1 MTSGPRSLLSSIPHA
16 PLLDRGKMAAMS
28 VAPSPSTPASR
39 AAAPRIVLAD
49 RGDAL
54 VSHLSRAMHERFR
67 VVAQIDTE
75 ITQAERLLVAATTFR
90 PGRREWVE
98 RFYKSNLAVSMRS
111 RRAARAL
118 DDVDAPFDVVFQ
130 THALFELTDPRS
142 VLYIDCTHRQSAD
155 QWPEWNPLR
164 GAGLERW
171 YVRERRQYHSAAHL
185 FAFSVETRDSLVE
198 QYHVPADRVTVVGAG
213 LNFDVMP
220 EVDLERRR
228 VAAPTVL
235 FIGND
240 FERKG
245 GLQLLRAFRFVREQ
259 VPTARLVVVGTP
271 HPIPPQDGVEVI
283 GRVEGRSAMSRLY
296 EEASVFCLPSFFD
309 PFPLV
314 LMEAMAHRL
323 PCVATSTCGVLE
335 IVLDGETGVM
345 VPRDDAMV
353 TSIAATLTELL
364 LDPARAAHLGDA
376 GRQRVEERFLWSH
389 VIDRMTPILAAMTP
403 QRR

>member
-1 MTSGPRSLLSSIPHA
+1 MPVAHHP
-16 PLLDRGKMAAMS
+16 S
-28 VAPSPSTPASR
+28 VPASR
-39 AAAPRIVLAD
+39 ETAPRIVLAD

-67 VVAQIDTE
+67 VVAQIDAE

-90 PGRREWVE
+90 PRRRAWIEL
-98 RFYKSNLAVSMRS
+98 FYKSNLAVSLRS
-111 RRAARAL
+111 RRAAQTL
-118 DDVDAPFDVVFQ
+118 GDVDVPFDVVFQ
-130 THALFELTDPRS
+130 THALFELTDPRA

-155 QWPEWNPLR
+155 QWPDWNPLQ
-164 GAGLERW
+164 GAALERW
-171 YVRERRQYHSAAHL
+171 FLRERRQYHSAAHL
-185 FAFSVETRDSLVE
+185 FAFSEETRDSLVD
-198 QYHVPADRVTVVGAG
+198 YYRVPADRVTVVGAG
-213 LNFDVMP
+213 CNFDTMP

-228 VAAPTVL
+228 AAPPTVL

-245 GLQLLRAFRFVREQ
+245 GLQLLKAFRLVREQ
-259 VPTARLVVVGTP
+259 VPTARLLIVGTP
-271 HPIPPQDGVEVI
+271 HPIPPQDGVEAI
-283 GRVEGRSAMSRLY
+283 GRVDGRDAMSRLY

-323 PCVATSTCGVLE
+323 PCVVTSTCGVPE
-335 IVLDGETGVM
+335 IVVDGETGVM

-353 TSIAATLTELL
+353 PSVAATLTELL
-364 LDPARAAHLGDA
+364 LDPARAAQLGDA

-389 VIDRMTPILAAMTP
+389 VIDRMTPVLAAMAP